1 MKMLISLII
10 VHVLP
15 LGTFTET
22 GSQGGG
28 GGGETLK
35 WNNYNRV

>member
-28 GGGETLK
+28 GGETLK

>member
-28 GGGETLK
+28 GETLK